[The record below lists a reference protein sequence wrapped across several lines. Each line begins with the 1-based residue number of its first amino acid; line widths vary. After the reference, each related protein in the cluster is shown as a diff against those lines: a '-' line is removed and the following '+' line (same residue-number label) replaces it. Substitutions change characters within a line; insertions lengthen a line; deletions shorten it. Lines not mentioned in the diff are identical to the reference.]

1 MNKLVELNN
10 EQVVT
15 TSLVVAEVFGKR
27 HDHVL
32 QDIKNLI
39 PEITGVKMFDESTYK
54 NSRGRQYP
62 MYYINR
68 DGFTLLAMGFTGK
81 EALQFKLEY
90 IEAFNAM
97 EQELKQPKL
106 STKEL
111 LLRATNEHEQRI
123 EKLETK
129 VQKVFDDAPINFVQQ
144 KRLEDTRKKRVI
156 EVLGGYDS
164 NAYKQM
170 ARKVFAACS
179 RDVKRLFAIP
189 RYNELPKADFEAAI
203 DFIEGWSPGAII
215 AYEINALNKQTKLNL
230 KDLM

>member
-15 TSLVVAEVFGKR
+15 TSLVVAESFGKE
-27 HDHVL
+27 HKHVL
-32 QDIKNLI
+32 RDIRNLEKDV
-39 PEITGVKMFDESTYK
+39 PNFGLMFSETETLDSYGR
-54 NSRGRQYP
+54 SRKT
-62 MYYINR
+62 YYINR
-68 DGFTLLAMGFTGK
+68 DGFTLLAMGFNGK

-90 IEAFNAM
+90 IEAFNLM

-129 VQKVFDDAPINFVQQ
+129 VQKAFDDA
-144 KRLEDTRKKRVI
+144 RKKRVI

-179 RDVKRLFAIP
+179 RDVKRLFTIP

-203 DFIEGWSPGAII
+203 DFISGWSPDAVIT
-215 AYEINALNKQTKLNL
+215 YEINTLNNQTKM
-230 KDLM
+230 DI

>member
-15 TSLVVAEVFGKR
+15 TSLVVAESFGKR

-32 QDIKNLI
+32 RDIRNLEKDV
-39 PEITGVKMFDESTYK
+39 PNFGEMFSETETPDSYGR
-54 NSRGRQYP
+54 SRKT
-62 MYYINR
+62 YYINR

-81 EALQFKLEY
+81 EALQFKLKY

-129 VQKVFDDAPINFVQQ
+129 VQKAFDDAPINFVQQ
-144 KRLEDTRKKRVI
+144 KRLEDARKKRVI

-164 NAYKQM
+164 NAYKQI

-179 RDVKRLFAIP
+179 RDVKRLFTIP

-203 DFIEGWSPGAII
+203 DFVESWSPDAII
-215 AYEINALNKQTKLNL
+215 TYEINALNSQTK
-230 KDLM
+230 MEI

>member
-15 TSLVVAEVFGKR
+15 TSLVVAESFGKE
-27 HDHVL
+27 H
-32 QDIKNLI
+32 KNVIQSIENLTAEN
-39 PEITGVKMFDESTYK
+39 PAVKNMFEKSVYT
-54 NSRGRQYP
+54 NERNRQYP

-68 DGFTLLAMGFTGK
+68 DSFTLLAMGFNGK

-129 VQKVFDDAPINFVQQ
+129 VQKAFDDAPINFVQQ
-144 KRLEDTRKKRVI
+144 KRLEDARKKRVI

-179 RDVKRLFAIP
+179 RDVKRLFTIP

-203 DFIEGWSPGAII
+203 NFIEGWSPDAII
-215 AYEINALNKQTKLNL
+215 TYEINALNSQTK
-230 KDLM
+230 MEI

>member
-15 TSLVVAEVFGKR
+15 TSLVVAESFGKE
-27 HDHVL
+27 HKHVL
-32 QDIKNLI
+32 RDIRNLEKDV
-39 PEITGVKMFDESTYK
+39 PNFGLMFSETETLDSYGR
-54 NSRGRQYP
+54 SRKT
-62 MYYINR
+62 YYINR
-68 DGFTLLAMGFTGK
+68 DGFTLLAMGFNGK

-123 EKLETK
+123 EKL
-129 VQKVFDDAPINFVQQ
+129 
-144 KRLEDTRKKRVI
+144 
-156 EVLGGYDS
+156 
-164 NAYKQM
+164 
-170 ARKVFAACS
+170 ARKAFAACS
-179 RDVKRLFAIP
+179 RDVKRLFTIP

-203 DFIEGWSPGAII
+203 SFI
-215 AYEINALNKQTKLNL
+215 
-230 KDLM
+230 

>member
-1 MNKLVELNN
+1 MKDLVIMRDKN
-10 EQVVT
+10 VVT
-15 TSLVVAEVFGKR
+15 TSLIVAEVFGKE
-27 HDHVL
+27 HKHVMR
-32 QDIKNLI
+32 DIKNLTVQNWAVK
-39 PEITGVKMFDESTYK
+39 EMFKEGVYTNER
-54 NSRGRQYP
+54 NRQYP

-81 EALQFKLEY
+81 EALQFKLKY

-129 VQKVFDDAPINFVQQ
+129 VQKAFDDAPINFVQQ
-144 KRLEDTRKKRVI
+144 KRLEDARKKRVI

-179 RDVKRLFAIP
+179 RDVKRLFTIP

-203 DFIEGWSPGAII
+203 DFISGWSPDAVIT
-215 AYEINALNKQTKLNL
+215 YEINTLNNQTKM
-230 KDLM
+230 DI

>member
-15 TSLVVAEVFGKR
+15 TSLVVAETFGKR

-32 QDIKNLI
+32 QDIKNLTT
-39 PEITGVKMFDESTYK
+39 ENSGVRNMFEKSVYT
-54 NSRGRQYP
+54 NSRNRQYP

-97 EQELKQPKL
+97 EQESKQPKL

-123 EKLETK
+123 EKLETR
-129 VQKVFDDAPINFVQQ
+129 VQKAFDDAPINFVQQ
-144 KRLEDTRKKRVI
+144 KRLEDARKKRVV
-156 EVLGGYDS
+156 EVLGGYKS
-164 NAYKQM
+164 NAYNKL
-170 ARKVFAACS
+170 ARKAFAACS
-179 RDVKRLFAIP
+179 RDVKQLFSIP
-189 RYNELPKADFEAAI
+189 RYNELPKADYDEAI
-203 DFIEGWSPGAII
+203 KFISNWTPDALTQHSIQL
-215 AYEINALNKQTKLNL
+215 LNKQTSLKLN
-230 KDLM
+230 

>member
-10 EQVVT
+10 EQIVT
-15 TSLVVAEVFGKR
+15 TSLVVAGSFGKR

-32 QDIKNLI
+32 RDVRNLEKDV
-39 PEITGVKMFDESTYK
+39 PNFGEMFLEVETPDSYGR
-54 NSRGRQYP
+54 SRKT
-62 MYYINR
+62 YYINR

-129 VQKVFDDAPINFVQQ
+129 VQQAFDDAPINFVQQ
-144 KRLEDTRKKRVI
+144 KRLEDARKKRVI

-179 RDVKRLFAIP
+179 RDVKRLFSIP
-189 RYNELPKADFEAAI
+189 RYNELPKVDFEAAI
-203 DFIEGWSPGAII
+203 EFIRGWTPDALTQHSIQL
-215 AYEINALNKQTKLNL
+215 LNKQTKMNI
-230 KDLM
+230 